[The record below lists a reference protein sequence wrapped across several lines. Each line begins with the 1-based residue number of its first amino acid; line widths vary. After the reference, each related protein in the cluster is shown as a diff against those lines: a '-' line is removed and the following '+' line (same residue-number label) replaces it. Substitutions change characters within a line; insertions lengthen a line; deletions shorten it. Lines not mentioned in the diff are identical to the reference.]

1 MRRKLK
7 TEACPFD
14 GLRAGSERSRRD
26 RRQKMEDRRRKI
38 IVRPSSLVPRLSS
51 GGFTLTEVIMA
62 SALLVIA
69 MVPIL
74 KALTIGHVTHAIIQR
89 RSQSLMLAQSKLDEI
104 RARSIYDYTGGSF
117 TQRHLSLDGQ
127 YLCNIDDEYES
138 SNLRKITISVGYD
151 LNGNNRLTNDEIEVT
166 LATYFARR
174 W

>member
-1 MRRKLK
+1 MRRKLRTEGRRQK
-7 TEACPFD
+7 TED
-14 GLRAGSERSRRD
+14 GGQKTED
-26 RRQKMEDRRRKI
+26 RRQKI

-62 SALLVIA
+62 SALLIIA

-74 KALTIGHVTHAIIQR
+74 KALTTGHVTHAIIQR

-104 RARSIYDYTGGSF
+104 RARSIYNYTGGSF
-117 TQRHLSLDGQ
+117 RQRHLSLGGQ
-127 YLCNIDDEYES
+127 YLCNIDDAYES

>member
-7 TEACPFD
+7 T
-14 GLRAGSERSRRD
+14 RAKTQDSRLKTEGSSNF
-26 RRQKMEDRRRKI
+26 
-38 IVRPSSLVPRLSS
+38 VPRPSSR
-51 GGFTLTEVIMA
+51 GFTLTEVIMA
-62 SALLVIA
+62 SVLLIVA

-74 KALTIGHVTHAIIQR
+74 KALTTGHVTHVIIQH

-104 RARSIYDYTGGSF
+104 RARSIYNYTGGSF

-127 YLCNIDDEYES
+127 YLCNIDDVYES

>member
-7 TEACPFD
+7 TD
-14 GLRAGSERSRRD
+14 RIERR
-26 RRQKMEDRRRKI
+26 
-38 IVRPSSLVPRLSS
+38 
-51 GGFTLTEVIMA
+51 GFTLTEVIMA
-62 SALLVIA
+62 SALLIIA

-104 RARSIYDYTGGSF
+104 RARSIYNYTDGSF
-117 TQRHLSLDGQ
+117 TQRHLPLGGQ

-138 SNLRKITISVGYD
+138 SNLRKIIISVGYD
-151 LNGNNRLTNDEIEVT
+151 LDGNNRLSKDEIEVT